1 LQYSGGWKAWV
12 QLGKKKQQEK
22 KLKKETREKK
32 IRGCRRSRL
41 DNLLESL

>member
-1 LQYSGGWKAWV
+1 V

-32 IRGCRRSRL
+32 FEAAAEADLTIY
-41 DNLLESL
+41 